1 MTPTNTMHIGHS
13 SGTEFMDG
21 MIDDVKIWNQA
32 LTQKH
37 VMLVWAAAAK
47 KS

>member
-21 MIDDVKIWNQA
+21 RIDELKIWNQA
-32 LTQKH
+32 LSGAQ
-37 VMLVWAAAAK
+37 VRAENRAQ
-47 KS
+47 